1 MQHKTF
7 SYRVEST
14 THTTHDVIVLEL
26 LPASKGI
33 TQFIPG
39 QFVMVRI
46 LNPDGTL
53 WKQKAYSMCNIPND
67 EGRIELGVKVAG
79 EFTQRLNTLK
89 VGDKLELAGPYGIFT
104 IKPEMGAVVFL
115 AGGIGITPFLSMIRG
130 EIATNST
137 RRMTLLYANKSP
149 KDIAFQQELEFLA
162 KVHPLLRVAHTIE
175 SGELTAS
182 PVPCHSG
189 RVTEELLRQYGGDMR
204 QNYYLLCGPPPFMDC
219 MKEYLSAAGVDPSH
233 IKVERFT

>member
-7 SYRVEST
+7 SYRVETSE
-14 THTTHDVIVLEL
+14 HTTHDVIVMEL
-26 LPASKGI
+26 MPVSSGI
-33 TQFIPG
+33 TQFTPG
-39 QFVMVRI
+39 QFVMVR
-46 LNPDGTL
+46 LLQSDGTL
-53 WKQKAYSMCNIPND
+53 WKQKAYSICNIANE
-67 EGRIELGVKVAG
+67 EGRIQLGIKVAG
-79 EFTQRLNTLK
+79 EFTQALNKLK
-89 VGDKLELAGPYGIFT
+89 AGDLVELAGPYGVFT
-104 IKPEMGAVVFL
+104 IKAEMENVVFL

-149 KDIAFQQELEFLA
+149 QDIAFQQELEFLA
-162 KVHPLLRVAHTIE
+162 NAHPLLRLAHTIE
-175 SGELTAS
+175 NGELTAS

-204 QNYYLLCGPPPFMDC
+204 QNHYLLCGPPPFMDC